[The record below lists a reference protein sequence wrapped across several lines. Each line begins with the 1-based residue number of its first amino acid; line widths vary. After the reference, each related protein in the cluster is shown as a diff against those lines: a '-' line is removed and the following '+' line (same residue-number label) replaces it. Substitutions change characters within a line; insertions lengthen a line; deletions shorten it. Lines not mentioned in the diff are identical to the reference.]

1 MNGSFTL
8 HIAVLKNL
16 GFFRLWLRHWEVLA
30 PTMLDYKRVA
40 ENTTAVTEAIANFY
54 FKGQDIL
61 KISGRELSRVR
72 ETLLLLSS

>member
-1 MNGSFTL
+1 MNDEWFIYLT
-8 HIAVLKNL
+8 VLKNL

-30 PTMLDYKRVA
+30 PTMLDYKRVTD
-40 ENTTAVTEAIANFY
+40 NTTAVTEAIANFY

-72 ETLLLLSS
+72 ETLSAF